1 MWSTLPKATRLD
13 SEIRSQPSQSDFRAW
28 CSSPLC
34 CNGFYVKIEAAKSIN
49 VQDRLEKHLN
59 ALTIITWK
67 PTAICYCQWRFSLSE
82 CETCQIK
89 FPERQGPQHSGSICF
104 STRLLRPWD
113 FPGQNTGVGCH
124 FLLQGIFPTHGWNLG
139 LPHCRQTLYPLSHQ
153 GSCWM
158 HKLSTNFYSHNL

>member
-1 MWSTLPKATRLD
+1 MLVMWKNSSRVLYSLIYSQMMPEEIISPPKNIENRKWYTLPKATRLD

-34 CNGFYVKIEAAKSIN
+34 CNGFYMKIEAAKSIN

-104 STRLLRPWD
+104 CLFKNSR
-113 FPGQNTGVGCH
+113 GVCCY
-124 FLLQGIFPTHGWNLG
+124 WN
-139 LPHCRQTLYPLSHQ
+139 
-153 GSCWM
+153 
-158 HKLSTNFYSHNL
+158 